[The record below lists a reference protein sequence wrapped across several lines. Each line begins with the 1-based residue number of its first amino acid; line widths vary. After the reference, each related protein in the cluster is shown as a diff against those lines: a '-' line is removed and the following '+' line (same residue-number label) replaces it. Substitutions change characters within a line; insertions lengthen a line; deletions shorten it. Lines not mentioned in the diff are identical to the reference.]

1 MAKHQRVV
9 KSGPTLDKKPSGG
22 LKFEASEATTAA
34 LNEIADQ
41 MKSPDMDGVDE
52 QKEDRSKLLDPSFI
66 NMSAPPSVEIANVE
80 LREKIESVLSP
91 IDIDSLFL
99 RGELRQE
106 VPIMGSKLTIEFR
119 TLNGR
124 EDLFIKKRLTEVK
137 SETIRYVED
146 RFMLMQLAAHI
157 VAINGE
163 QLPDMT
169 ENGAVVNELFDKRFD
184 RIAAL
189 PVAVI
194 ERIWVHWVWFQ
205 DRVNKEM
212 NTDFLTTG

>member
-1 MAKHQRVV
+1 MAKHKRVV

-22 LKFEASEATTAA
+22 LNFQPSEATSDA
-34 LNEIADQ
+34 LGQIADQ
-41 MKSPDMDGVDE
+41 MKSPEMSAPPIEEADE
-52 QKEDRSKLLDPSFI
+52 ASLLDPAFI
-66 NMSAPPSVEIANVE
+66 NMSGPPAVAIASVA
-80 LREKIESVLSP
+80 LRKKVESVLEP

-99 RGELRQE
+99 RGEIRQVVPVLGDKLR
-106 VPIMGSKLTIEFR
+106 VCFR
-119 TLNGR
+119 TLSGR

-157 VAINGE
+157 VSLNDE
-163 QLPDMT
+163 PLSEMT
-169 ENGAVVNELFDKRFD
+169 KDGQVNNDLFDKRFD
-184 RIAAL
+184 RVASL

-205 DRVNKEM
+205 DRVSKEM
-212 NTDFLTTG
+212 NTDFLTSG

>member
-22 LKFEASEATTAA
+22 LKFEASDATTAA
-34 LNEIADQ
+34 LNQIADQ
-41 MKSPDMDGVDE
+41 MKSPDMDDIPDTDV
-52 QKEDRSKLLDPSFI
+52 DRSKLLDQSFI
-66 NMSAPPSVEIANVE
+66 NMSSPPAIEIANVE

-106 VPIMGSKLTIEFR
+106 VPVMGNKLRIEFR

-163 QLPDMT
+163 QLPEMT
-169 ENGAVVNELFDKRFD
+169 KDGTVVNDLFDKRFD
-184 RIAAL
+184 RVAAL